1 MPEKFTSLQEAA
13 SMIPDGAH
21 IAFGGF
27 TVQRHPMAF
36 IYELIRQKK
45 RNLHVYGHSP
55 GGDMDILIG
64 AGCVRRIEIAYE
76 ADEAF
81 GTIGPRM
88 RRAIERGTIEWED
101 YSNFGMVLRFSAGA
115 LGLPFLPTKTMF
127 GSDLLKREG
136 FPQSSRA
143 GDPKIASAKYHI
155 MECPFTHEN
164 LVLVPAIKADFCV
177 LHAQQVGSDGT
188 VRIHG
193 QSYGDVQEAL
203 GARTLIVTCEEI
215 VDANQLRAEP
225 ERNQIPFFRVH
236 HVVHVPYGA
245 HPSACYKCYDY
256 DPEQLAI
263 YHDRAKDDKTFKS
276 YLDEFVHGVKD
287 HKAYLERIGGAK
299 RLDKLTAD
307 PTLGYNP
314 TLKRRL

>member
-1 MPEKFTSLQEAA
+1 MPERFTTLQEAA
-13 SMIPDGAH
+13 GMIPDGAH

-55 GGDMDILIG
+55 GGDLDILIG
-64 AGCVRRIEIAYE
+64 AGCVKRIEIAYE

-88 RRAIERGTIEWED
+88 RRAIQAGAIEWED
-101 YSNFGMVLRFSAGA
+101 YSNFAMVLRFSAGA
-115 LGLPFLPTKTMF
+115 LGLPYLPTKTMF

-136 FPQSSRA
+136 FPQSTRA
-143 GDPKIASAKYHI
+143 GDPKIAPAKYHI
-155 MECPFTHEN
+155 HECPFTHEN
-164 LVLVPAIKADFCV
+164 LVLLPAVNADFCV
-177 LHAQQVGSDGT
+177 LHVQQVGTDGT
-188 VRIHG
+188 VRILG

-225 ERNQIPFFRVH
+225 ERNQIPFFRVDH
-236 HVVHVPYGA
+236 IVHVPYGA

-256 DPEQLAI
+256 DPEQLKA
-263 YHDRAKDDKTFKS
+263 YHDSAKDDKSFKG
-276 YLDEFVHGVKD
+276 YLDEFVYGVKD
-287 HKAYLERIGGAK
+287 HKAYLEKVGGAA
-299 RLDKLTAD
+299 RLAKLAAD
-307 PTLGYNP
+307 PILGYNP